1 MRMLW
6 FTGRTDRI
14 QWSYKRNSTSGLE
27 TILGT
32 ADVQNDY
39 LNPYTRNPRNNP
51 PTFLTVGE
59 HVFLKIETLGYG
71 VKLHEAGVEVKMVLY
86 KGFGHAY
93 FDNTGVYP
101 QCEDCIEE
109 MGEFILRH
117 CGWCRT
123 VRKKMTFKSRL
134 YGWLLEVILW
144 FIHKKFR
151 RIHYSA
157 KFLIE
162 KYSENHRFKAR

>member
-1 MRMLW
+1 M
-6 FTGRTDRI
+6 
-14 QWSYKRNSTSGLE
+14 E

-59 HVFLKIETLGYG
+59 HDFLKIETLGYG

-101 QCEDCIEE
+101 QCEDWIGE
-109 MGEFILRH
+109 M
-117 CGWCRT
+117 
-123 VRKKMTFKSRL
+123 
-134 YGWLLEVILW
+134 
-144 FIHKKFR
+144 IHTKKFR